1 MAPSRPLPRLVEL
14 TQHENGRL
22 IRFSRSCDRAIAT
35 QYMLSLAEER
45 ASKPAPPLLPE
56 LLWQITRGDLAE
68 ATRALAKLEED
79 DEFEPVRSDTLI
91 AAARTFTESF
101 AVIVPIEK
109 EGERRILKFAYDEV
123 VSGKP
128 RLPARLGLEPAT
140 FVIRLSDLGDA
151 GSRHL
156 EFLRAEGLEIF
167 DAAMLGRTPDRTP
180 LEQGPGT
187 QARSDEAHL
196 FIAGAPRSS
205 TGVAGVRL
213 RPQREGI
220 LASGPLFAAI
230 VGIALTAAWFSLP
243 DLADESNSVASVLLA
258 VPAALGAF
266 FGTRN
271 PHPLAREMLTGARW
285 MVIASGICAFAAAGA
300 LAVDS
305 SVEALRWVVGLVAL
319 PSWLIVAGL
328 AWLSIASRPKPRA
341 TSRSALQ

>member
-1 MAPSRPLPRLVEL
+1 MLTKFDLRDEDGRSLPLL
-14 TQHENGRL
+14 TSSENAA
-22 IRFSRSCDRAIAT
+22 FAT

-45 ASKPAPPLLPE
+45 TSRPAPTRLRE
-56 LLWQITRGDLAE
+56 LLWQIARGDLAE
-68 ATRALAKLEED
+68 ATRALAKLEND
-79 DEFEPVRSDTLI
+79 DEFEPVRSVTLI

-109 EGERRILKFAYDEV
+109 AGERRVLKFAYDEV

-140 FVIRLSDLGDA
+140 FVIRLSDLGNA

-156 EFLRAEGLEIF
+156 EFLRANGLEIF

-187 QARSDEAHL
+187 QSRSDEAHL

-205 TGVAGVRL
+205 SGVAGVRL

-220 LASGPLFAAI
+220 LASGPLFAA
-230 VGIALTAAWFSLP
+230 VVAIALTAAWFSLP
-243 DLADESNSVASVLLA
+243 DLADESNSAASVLLA

-285 MVIASGICAFAAAGA
+285 MVIASGICAFVAAGA

-305 SVEALRWVVGLVAL
+305 SVEALRWLVGLVAL
-319 PSWLIVAGL
+319 PSWLIAAGL